1 MRIIYVTA
9 RLPHGAN
16 EAFILPEIRQ
26 IVRAGHDVLVV
37 PRSPRGAILHGT
49 ELLDRSFREG
59 VFSPSVF
66 KAAINTVLVA
76 PGQTAEAM
84 RLLAG
89 SRSLTVRLKNVAVV
103 PKALW
108 LANTAARWKADHIH
122 CHWSGT
128 TATISMLASA
138 RSGVPWSLTA
148 HRWDIV
154 ENNLLAAKVRSAS
167 FVRFISQ
174 DGLRMARSIGI
185 GTGENARVLHMG
197 AAIPAAP
204 GRRPGTGRVVLCP
217 ARLVEVK
224 GHRYLLEAWRILQ
237 RRRLGSEL
245 WLAGSGELR
254 PKLEA
259 LCAGLGLAGSVRFL
273 GAFKHSVLLKMY
285 EEGAVAAVV
294 LASLDLGNGHHEGIP
309 VSLIEAMSYGIPV
322 VATDAGG
329 TPELVTPRTG
339 LLVPSADAE
348 ALAAAI
354 EIVLSDRV
362 YSEQLGLAGR
372 ERVLADFNIV
382 RVASVL
388 VSEFE
393 AAARVRVLAQASN
406 Y

>member
-76 PGQTAEAM
+76 PGQTAEAV

-154 ENNLLAAKVRSAS
+154 ENNLLAAKVKSAS

-224 GHRYLLEAWRILQ
+224 GHRYLLEAWRVLQ

-259 LCAGLGLAGSVRFL
+259 LCARLGLAGSVRFL
-273 GAFKHSVLLKMY
+273 GAFNHSVLLKMY